1 MKQDK
6 THVIYSP
13 SMGYLD
19 EYLPGRL
26 LAGKADHKW
35 TADKK
40 TCFRMARASA
50 EIRANVVRRVVPDAI
65 AQPFSL

>member
-26 LAGKADHKW
+26 LAGEAEPIPTKGR
-35 TADKK
+35 TP
-40 TCFRMARASA
+40 AR
-50 EIRANVVRRVVPDAI
+50 R
-65 AQPFSL
+65 